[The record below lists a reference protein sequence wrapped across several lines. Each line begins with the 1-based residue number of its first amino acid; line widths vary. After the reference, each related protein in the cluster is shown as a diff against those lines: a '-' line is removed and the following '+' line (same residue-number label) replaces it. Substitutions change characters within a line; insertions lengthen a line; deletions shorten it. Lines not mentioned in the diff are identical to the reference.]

1 LNKKQLVKLL
11 NGYEKY
17 ILSQFDKKSVLKQV
31 EMTDLAAKYGAN
43 FVAGLEMPKKE
54 FDEAIRQF
62 TNYHN
67 DLNTA
72 RN

>member
-1 LNKKQLVKLL
+1 
-11 NGYEKY
+11 
-17 ILSQFDKKSVLKQV
+17 LSQFDKKSVLKQV
-31 EMTDLAAKYGAN
+31 EMTDLAAKYGAD

-62 TNYHN
+62 KIHHN
-67 DLNTA
+67 NLNPA

>member
-1 LNKKQLVKLL
+1 M
-11 NGYEKY
+11 
-17 ILSQFDKKSVLKQV
+17 SQFDKKSVLKQV